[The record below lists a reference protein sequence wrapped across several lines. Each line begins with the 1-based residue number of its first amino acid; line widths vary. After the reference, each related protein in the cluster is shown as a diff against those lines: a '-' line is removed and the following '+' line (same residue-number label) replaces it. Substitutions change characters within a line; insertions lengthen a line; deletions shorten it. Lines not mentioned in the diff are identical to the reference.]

1 MAAKRILWGKCMNM
15 GQTCVAPDYV
25 ICTKEVE
32 SAFLQASKEAM
43 SQWYGSNW
51 KVCPDLARIINKKH
65 FQRLKTL
72 IDEAVGNGAKVSMGG
87 NTDEDDLWIEPTI
100 ITDVN
105 EDMKIMQDEI
115 FGPILPIFTVKDEEE
130 AIEFIKNRKF
140 KPLCLYVFTSN
151 KKTQKRFQIETSSGT
166 MAFNDTIVQFAS
178 KIFAQFLH
186 SNLII

>member
-1 MAAKRILWGKCMNM
+1 
-15 GQTCVAPDYV
+15 
-25 ICTKEVE
+25 
-32 SAFLQASKEAM
+32 
-43 SQWYGSNW
+43 
-51 KVCPDLARIINKKH
+51 
-65 FQRLKTL
+65 
-72 IDEAVGNGAKVSMGG
+72 VSMGG